1 MVRFLHLERRFRRHL
16 PGAQPKKWCGPIE
29 IDFDENDIDE
39 NDFDENDFNENDF
52 DKNDFDDYDVMNPP
66 EEEANKSKFSRFLET
81 YLTESKLKSKM
92 TKLLRKLKIT
102 LEK

>member
-29 IDFDENDIDE
+29 IDFH
-39 NDFDENDFNENDF
+39 ENDFNENNF